1 MRWTE
6 SYTYIVDISMTY
18 DHHQQ
23 IFIEIPI
30 FGVFLLY
37 SVTKPPSHTLKVR
50 KHLPFPLYPFSMI
63 YANLTDHFLLCV
75 DKRMNPEMSTS
86 VCLSTTYCR

>member
-30 FGVFLLY
+30 FGVSLLY

-50 KHLPFPLYPFSMI
+50 KQRTTFAFSSLTILY
-63 YANLTDHFLLCV
+63 DLCKF
-75 DKRMNPEMSTS
+75 D
-86 VCLSTTYCR
+86 

>member
-30 FGVFLLY
+30 FGVSLLY
-37 SVTKPPSHTLKVR
+37 SVTKPPSTHLKSEET
-50 KHLPFPLYPFSMI
+50 KDDICLFLFIHPL
-63 YANLTDHFLLCV
+63 
-75 DKRMNPEMSTS
+75 
-86 VCLSTTYCR
+86 